1 MIMLDRTTNM
11 GLIILAVI
19 FLFVLPVTAAINT
32 ISQGNTVFIGEDGL
46 DVSGFIPSGTTIGW
60 WASGAAI
67 ATSSPDDT
75 YVMSNAAQFSV
86 SPIQFS
92 SHTGAWYILPAKT
105 PAFNIADP
113 YLNLRVEDTTV
124 GVDVTQNKWV
134 YRGDV
139 VGFRIETNL
148 NAIAQR
154 TGTPSVPITI
164 KVQSPD
170 GGVYSSL
177 VNNGVITLIDPYP
190 VSTSPQE
197 TGAIWDTGNSAYT
210 AGTYTIWAECNAN
223 RMNDNYPATGKT
235 VSTQTIMGNQEQN
248 PLIGV
253 SVPTTILTTPV
264 IPVKKT
270 VQTTTPMPTPSLNP
284 TMITTAPTSSE
295 TTVAETSATTP
306 ALPPTTTPAK
316 TPGFGSIIAV
326 ISLSMS
332 AVIFIKKQS

>member
-1 MIMLDRTTNM
+1 MIMLDKTTNL

-19 FLFVLPVTAAINT
+19 FLSVLPVTAAINT

-60 WASGAAI
+60 WASGADI
-67 ATSSPDDT
+67 TTSSPDDT
-75 YVMSNAAQFSV
+75 YPMSNSAQFFV
-86 SPIQFS
+86 DPLRFS

-105 PAFNIADP
+105 PAFTIADP

-134 YRGDV
+134 YRGDT
-139 VGFRIETNL
+139 VGFRFETNL

-154 TGTPSVPITI
+154 TGTSSVPITI

-177 VNNGVITLIDPYP
+177 VNNGVITLIDPYQ
-190 VSTSPQE
+190 VTTSPQE

-210 AGTYTIWAECNAN
+210 AGTYTIWAVCNAN

-235 VSTQTIMGNQEQN
+235 VSAQTIMGNQEQN
-248 PLIGV
+248 PLISV

-264 IPVKKT
+264 TPVQTATPTPTPSPNPT
-270 VQTTTPMPTPSLNP
+270 VITTSPTFSETNVAGSSTTTPVL
-284 TMITTAPTSSE
+284 
-295 TTVAETSATTP
+295 
-306 ALPPTTTPAK
+306 LPTTMPSK
-316 TPGFGSIIAV
+316 TPGFDSLIAV
-326 ISLSMS
+326 ISISLS
-332 AVIFIKKQS
+332 AVILIKKRS

>member
-1 MIMLDRTTNM
+1 MIMLDRTTNL
-11 GLIILAVI
+11 GLIILAAI
-19 FLFVLPVTAAINT
+19 FLSVLPVTAAINT
-32 ISQGNTVFIGEDGL
+32 ISRATVFIGEDGL

-60 WASGAAI
+60 WASGADI

-75 YVMSNAAQFSV
+75 FVMSNAAQFSV

-105 PAFNIADP
+105 LAFTIADP
-113 YLNLRVEDTTV
+113 YLNLRVEDTSV
-124 GVDVTQNKWV
+124 GVDVTLNKWV
-134 YRGDV
+134 YRGDT

-177 VNNGVITLIDPYP
+177 VNNGVITLIDPYQ
-190 VSTSPQE
+190 VTTSRQE
-197 TGAIWDTGNSAYT
+197 TGAIWDTGNSAYS
-210 AGTYTIWAECNAN
+210 AGTYTIWAECNVN

-248 PLIGV
+248 PLISV

-264 IPVKKT
+264 TTIKTT
-270 VQTTTPMPTPSLNP
+270 VQTTTLTPTPSPNP
-284 TMITTAPTSSE
+284 TVITASPTLSV
-295 TTVAETSATTP
+295 TPVAESSATTP
-306 ALPPTTTPAK
+306 AQLPTTPPTK
-316 TPGFGSIIAV
+316 TPGFGSIIAI
-326 ISLSMS
+326 ISIAVG
-332 AVIFIKKQS
+332 AVIIIKKQL